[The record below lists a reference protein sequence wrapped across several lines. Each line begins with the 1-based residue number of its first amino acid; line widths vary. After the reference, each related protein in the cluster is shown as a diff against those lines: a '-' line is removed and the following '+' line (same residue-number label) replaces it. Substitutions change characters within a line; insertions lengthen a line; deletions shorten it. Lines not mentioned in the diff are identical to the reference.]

1 MGRFEDNCEEINSFF
16 SNNIMAELGSY
27 DVDVVATIQLENIN
41 KIHSEQLLN
50 KELFIEKFED
60 GLKAKYILKVKSF
73 IDFNDVESFCMALKK
88 RETFCSPII
97 PR

>member
-1 MGRFEDNCEEINSFF
+1 
-16 SNNIMAELGSY
+16 MAELGFY

-50 KELFIEKFED
+50 KELYIEKIED
-60 GLKAKYILKVKSF
+60 GLKAKYILKVKNF

-88 RETFCSPII
+88 RETFCSPVILK
-97 PR
+97 